1 MVNDLSKKI
10 KVASNLMLAAA
21 ALALVLVITSF
32 DRGMLTMMHYICP
45 ISCVFAGICIC
56 IGSYRKQV
64 DLCVGVVFVGWYVL
78 SRILMKEV
86 YLNSSFGMFSNLCC
100 AYLLAFPFA
109 RSMVD
114 SEKKIGLQ
122 TVSIIF
128 VIGYGLLAWVGIFAV
143 LTGSQII
150 LPYLGTKV
158 EMQGLR
164 LCAGNHPNISACVFM
179 VALLLGVWLLV
190 HKRCRWLAVPV
201 VLLCVGAYAGIA
213 LADSRTIMLQVC
225 CFAAGLVFLAML
237 RLPRR
242 AMWQKTIIGL
252 IAGALCLVLVFF
264 SFSWVKDGI
273 TCLVNQLTAHAETV
287 ENQVVANRS
296 LLDDLATM
304 TGRTPIYQKLLH
316 LVWERPRILLT
327 GMLNS
332 DIVQVIRETSGAE
345 HAHNSFLQTLLNMGL
360 PGLLMAVFFAA
371 RAVWVSLKLIFNQ
384 KAAFADQ
391 ILAVILLV
399 FLVGTISEP
408 YLFSEY
414 LTAANMP
421 FFLIF
426 GYALETQR
434 TLRA

>member
-1 MVNDLSKKI
+1 MSESSKKT
-10 KVASNLMLAAA
+10 KSAAVLMLAAA
-21 ALALVLVITSF
+21 AMTLVLVIFSF
-32 DRGMLTMMHYICP
+32 DRGTLAMMHYVCP
-45 ISCVFAGICIC
+45 IAWAFVGMSLCL
-56 IGSYRKQV
+56 GSDRKQV
-64 DLCVGVVFVGWYVL
+64 DLWVGAAFVAWYVL
-78 SRILMKEV
+78 SRMLMREPF
-86 YLNSSFGMFSNLCC
+86 LNYSFSMFSNLCC

-109 RSMVD
+109 HSMAD
-114 SEKKIGLQ
+114 GGKKMGLQ
-122 TVSIIF
+122 TVAIIF
-128 VIGYGLLAWVGIFAV
+128 VIGYGLLAWIGILSVFTDS
-143 LTGSQII
+143 LIT

-158 EMQGLR
+158 EMQRLR
-164 LCAGNHPNISACVFM
+164 LWAGNHPNISACVFM

-190 HKRCRWLAVPV
+190 HKLCRWLAVPV

-332 DIVQVIRETSGAE
+332 DLVQVIRETSGAE